1 MKVTTYTALELTIF
15 IIVIINAFFE
25 SVIMFVF
32 DTDIYSFSKLSKT
45 TTNLI
50 KAYYNIANFL
60 LVAISIYLLTVKKV
74 RSFVAVL
81 ICAILL
87 FKGFFHFLVAF
98 DLYKF
103 FNLEYEQQ
111 KNLLSFHDH
120 IAIIASIIN
129 VILSSYLLLQIF

>member
-1 MKVTTYTALELTIF
+1 MKVATYTALELTIF

-45 TTNLI
+45 STNLI

-60 LVAISIYLLTVKKV
+60 LVGISLYLLTVKKV

-81 ICAILL
+81 ICGILL
-87 FKGFFHFLVAF
+87 FKGFFHFLIAF
-98 DLYKF
+98 DIYKF
-103 FNLEYEQQ
+103 FNLDYEHE

-120 IAIIASIIN
+120 VAIIASIIN

>member
-45 TTNLI
+45 STNLI

-60 LVAISIYLLTVKKV
+60 LVGISLYLLTVKKV

-81 ICAILL
+81 ICGILL

-98 DLYKF
+98 DIYKF
-103 FNLEYEQQ
+103 FNLDYEHE

-120 IAIIASIIN
+120 VAIIASIIN